1 MTDVEST
8 INSAKAVYTKE
19 IKILSLMARTR
30 FFFVDSKSVVIAL
43 LFSFF
48 LFLSLFLK
56 LVVYLRCSTAPLLL
70 CTSVLFNKFLWRLF
84 APPIS

>member
-30 FFFVDSKSVVIAL
+30 LFFVDSKSVVIAL

-48 LFLSLFLK
+48 FVSFF
-56 LVVYLRCSTAPLLL
+56 VS
-70 CTSVLFNKFLWRLF
+70 
-84 APPIS
+84 